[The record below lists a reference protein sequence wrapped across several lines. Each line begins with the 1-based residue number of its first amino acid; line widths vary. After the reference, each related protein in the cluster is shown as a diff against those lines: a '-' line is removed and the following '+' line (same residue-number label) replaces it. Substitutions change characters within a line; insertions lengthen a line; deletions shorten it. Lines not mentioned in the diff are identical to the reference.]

1 VEERRNLKSKR
12 RENAESRRH
21 YNFLCREI
29 KRKSQLD
36 KDSYLRSLCEQAEKA
51 HMQKKSKE
59 ICDGVRW
66 ITDKGAPKV
75 RVMKYKNGKVLTNQ
89 DQVKTGEENIF
100 KSYTTHRL

>member
-1 VEERRNLKSKR
+1 
-12 RENAESRRH
+12 
-21 YNFLCREI
+21 
-29 KRKSQLD
+29 
-36 KDSYLRSLCEQAEKA
+36 
-51 HMQKKSKE
+51 MQKKSKE